1 MAYDCILPCANLP
14 WVQLTLEEQDQ
25 AKRLLL
31 ALPLTF
37 PEDFIP
43 LNNAAPTI
51 IQDRR
56 RQRARYHT
64 MLPVSSNPLER
75 WRATLLKTQN
85 AAMRRGWQQH
95 TILPFS
101 YFLKER
107 SVLVSVDIARP
118 CSSFRE
124 RAVRTAWLA
133 LKNLI
138 FNCLFPLFLKSTSP
152 QLSIHLPSGLPQ
164 LFHVNHEILMARKEP
179 TRRISSQEPKEQ
191 EANWNHVAKE
201 IAISQQAEIQNKVN
215 IFCTVT
221 PEKSV
226 YYT

>member
-1 MAYDCILPCANLP
+1 MGYDCILPCANLP

-95 TILPFS
+95 TTLPFS

-118 CSSFRE
+118 CSSFHE

-138 FNCLFPLFLKSTSP
+138 FNCIFPLFLESTSP
-152 QLSIHLPSGLPQ
+152 QLSIHLPTGLPQ
-164 LFHVNHEILMARKEP
+164 LFHVNMKFWW
-179 TRRISSQEPKEQ
+179 Q
-191 EANWNHVAKE
+191 
-201 IAISQQAEIQNKVN
+201 
-215 IFCTVT
+215 
-221 PEKSV
+221 EKSPREESV
-226 YYT
+226 PRNPRNMRQIETM